1 MNASYKNSLIHDT
14 LNVLEELSRC
24 EPRTPS
30 ARRTNLE
37 AMAQRGS
44 NWSMILAVG
53 GMLCAGG
60 MALWSIFM
68 GRLPDWAKFLA
79 LVVIG
84 LSVLLA
90 LLALAI
96 PIVASAI
103 TLIRWKSVTL
113 INLQDDIRHEQA
125 MAYNLSKHRDEALA
139 DARCWLELKIKRIEA
154 RVSHLFGEK
163 AAVLGLLTT
172 SYFFAKEF
180 GGLNWITSTIST
192 GATWDNLANTALLM
206 LGAGVLGMS
215 LGAVMIRHI
224 AARYRYQVELLDM
237 ACR

>member
-1 MNASYKNSLIHDT
+1 MNASYKNSLLPHT

-24 EPRTPS
+24 EPRTAS

-37 AMAQRGS
+37 ASAQRIS
-44 NWSMILAVG
+44 NWSMISAVG
-53 GMLCAGG
+53 GMVWAGG
-60 MALWSIFM
+60 MALLSIINE
-68 GRLPDWAKFLA
+68 GLPDRAKLLA

-84 LSVLLA
+84 LSVVLA
-90 LLALAI
+90 LFALAA
-96 PIVASAI
+96 PIIASAI

-125 MAYNLSKHRDEALA
+125 MAYSLSKHNEEALA
-139 DARCWLELKIKRIEA
+139 DARCWLELKIKRIDA

-163 AAVLGLLTT
+163 TAVLGLLTT

-180 GGLNWITSTIST
+180 GGLKWVTSTIST
-192 GATWDNLANTALLM
+192 GATLGNLANTSLLM
-206 LGAGVLGMS
+206 VGAAVLGMS
-215 LGAVMIRHI
+215 IGAVMIRHI

-237 ACR
+237 ARR

>member
-1 MNASYKNSLIHDT
+1 M
-14 LNVLEELSRC
+14 
-24 EPRTPS
+24 
-30 ARRTNLE
+30 
-37 AMAQRGS
+37 
-44 NWSMILAVG
+44 AVG

-60 MALWSIFM
+60 MALWSIVM
-68 GRLPDWAKFLA
+68 GSLPDWAKLLA

-139 DARCWLELKIKRIEA
+139 DARCWLGLKIKRIEA

-163 AAVLGLLTT
+163 TAVLGPLTT

-180 GGLNWITSTIST
+180 GCLNWITSTIST

-224 AARYRYQVELLDM
+224 AGRYRYQVELLDM
-237 ACR
+237 ARR